1 MNPYF
6 RAQTTEK
13 ELKLSQTNFEDEKE
27 KGSETIPGDFQM
39 ILTEKAVQTSET
51 AEEKI
56 ISRPKRNTNVIT
68 HINRLKWTFHLQ
80 EPDKLILQKIMGK
93 TRSRVLKI
101 VKCHNQTLY
110 QRYMSNKIDIEQDY
124 PGAVML
130 ERFGFHGTS
139 PEILGKAKKPLLVKL
154 QGARLAAPDHC
165 W

>member
-56 ISRPKRNTNVIT
+56 ISEKTARSS
-68 HINRLKWTFHLQ
+68 RLT
-80 EPDKLILQKIMGK
+80 G
-93 TRSRVLKI
+93 
-101 VKCHNQTLY
+101 
-110 QRYMSNKIDIEQDY
+110 
-124 PGAVML
+124 
-130 ERFGFHGTS
+130 
-139 PEILGKAKKPLLVKL
+139 
-154 QGARLAAPDHC
+154 
-165 W
+165 